1 MLNESVIK
9 PLSSNLFINSSP
21 IARHY
26 SSYNSFSNKNSNQN
40 FNHSDAN
47 VNINQMPVHLI
58 SSDLWEAITGEH
70 LSPISICQ
78 ILSYYLPLTA
88 THPNQNGANF
98 SSTDNN
104 MNNANN
110 FHYNNR
116 NSSFETGNGQSL
128 QGIQYVVMSKDRLG
142 SRNLQQQLEE
152 GNKEERSIIFDALY
166 PSFTDLVS
174 DQAANFV
181 IQKLCEVTTPEQ
193 HEKMLQFFLSH
204 IESVVDQ
211 PNSCRV
217 LQRFIECNSSGTEAI
232 SNVEKIFDAVKKAP
246 GLLNLCFSQNGNH
259 IVQRFIEL
267 LPDRTNE
274 VIRCIIPHLVDLAGD
289 NCGCRVVQRLFER
302 YSVDILAPLVDEVLK
317 HSASLATNQYGNYVV
332 QNILEA
338 KRPEHISRLISNF
351 KGHFYNFSMHK
362 FASNVVEKVIR
373 AADGYEQQI
382 IFNEIL
388 GGNEDDNSYNHGKSS
403 NKRYK
408 EDRILN
414 MIMDQFGNYVMQRII
429 EFGSESQ
436 QNTIANVV
444 YNNYDSLITINFA
457 KHVISKLEE
466 IGFQF

>member
-1 MLNESVIK
+1 MLAIK
-9 PLSSNLFINSSP
+9 ILLF
-21 IARHY
+21 
-26 SSYNSFSNKNSNQN
+26 
-40 FNHSDAN
+40 
-47 VNINQMPVHLI
+47 
-58 SSDLWEAITGEH
+58 
-70 LSPISICQ
+70 
-78 ILSYYLPLTA
+78 
-88 THPNQNGANF
+88 
-98 SSTDNN
+98 
-104 MNNANN
+104 
-110 FHYNNR
+110 
-116 NSSFETGNGQSL
+116 
-128 QGIQYVVMSKDRLG
+128 
-142 SRNLQQQLEE
+142 
-152 GNKEERSIIFDALY
+152 
-166 PSFTDLVS
+166 
-174 DQAANFV
+174 
-181 IQKLCEVTTPEQ
+181 
-193 HEKMLQFFLSH
+193 
-204 IESVVDQ
+204 
-211 PNSCRV
+211 
-217 LQRFIECNSSGTEAI
+217 
-232 SNVEKIFDAVKKAP
+232 
-246 GLLNLCFSQNGNH
+246 
-259 IVQRFIEL
+259 
-267 LPDRTNE
+267 
-274 VIRCIIPHLVDLAGD
+274 
-289 NCGCRVVQRLFER
+289 
-302 YSVDILAPLVDEVLK
+302 DILAPLVDEVLK

>member
-1 MLNESVIK
+1 MSIFLQYQFAKYYHI
-9 PLSSNLFINSSP
+9 
-21 IARHY
+21 
-26 SSYNSFSNKNSNQN
+26 
-40 FNHSDAN
+40 
-47 VNINQMPVHLI
+47 
-58 SSDLWEAITGEH
+58 ITTPH
-70 LSPISICQ
+70 TS
-78 ILSYYLPLTA
+78 
-88 THPNQNGANF
+88 QNGANL
-98 SSTDNN
+98 SSSDSNFNN
-104 MNNANN
+104 GTSNHHNSNNNYNN
-110 FHYNNR
+110 NYNNR
-116 NSSFETGNGQSL
+116 NNSFDSGNNQSI

-142 SRNLQQQLEE
+142 SRNLQQQLED
-152 GNKEERSIIFDALY
+152 GSPEERSIIFEALY
-166 PSFTDLVS
+166 PNFNELVS

-193 HEKMLQFFLSH
+193 HKKMLQFFLNH
-204 IESVVDQ
+204 IENVVDQ

-217 LQRFIECNSSGTEAI
+217 LQRFIECNSSGPEAI
-232 SNVEKIFDAVKKAP
+232 SNVEKIFNAVKKAP

-274 VIRCIIPHLVDLAGD
+274 VIQCIIPHLVDLAGD

-338 KRPEHISRLISNF
+338 KRPEHISRLITNF
-351 KGHFYNFSMHK
+351 KGHFYSFSMHK

-388 GGNEDDNSYNHGKSS
+388 NGSDDDNIHNHSKS
-403 NKRYK
+403 NNRRYR
-408 EDRILN
+408 EDKILN

-436 QNTIANVV
+436 QNIIANVV
-444 YNNYDSLITINFA
+444 YNNYDTLITINFA
-457 KHVISKLEE
+457 KHVVSKLEE
-466 IGFQF
+466 MGFQF